1 MNKPMYMKM
10 FGKYISAILL
20 LAILA
25 LATCCSQP
33 SKQGAAND
41 ATSAKN
47 SIAFL
52 EKEHDFGEYREK
64 ETKRYAFKYKNA
76 GKSPLVIY
84 KAESDC
90 GCTQVK
96 FNPQPLMPGEY
107 DSIIVVYLSLIHI

>member
-10 FGKYISAILL
+10 FGRYIPAILL

-41 ATSAKN
+41 ATSAKT

-52 EKEHDFGEYREK
+52 EKEHDFGEYR
-64 ETKRYAFKYKNA
+64 
-76 GKSPLVIY
+76 
-84 KAESDC
+84 
-90 GCTQVK
+90 
-96 FNPQPLMPGEY
+96 
-107 DSIIVVYLSLIHI
+107 